1 MHKVADKF
9 VYLCMIG
16 AVPDARKQISFSFM
30 CNNAFYPLVTI
41 LYFTPS
47 VKVYGSMVKT

>member
-16 AVPDARKQISFSFM
+16 GVPDARKQISFTFQTVRST
-30 CNNAFYPLVTI
+30 L
-41 LYFTPS
+41 S
-47 VKVYGSMVKT
+47 